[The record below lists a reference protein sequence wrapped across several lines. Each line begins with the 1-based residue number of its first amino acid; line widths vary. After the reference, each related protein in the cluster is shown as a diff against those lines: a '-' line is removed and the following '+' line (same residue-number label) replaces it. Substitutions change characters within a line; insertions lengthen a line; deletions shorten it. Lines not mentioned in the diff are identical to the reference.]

1 LQPGGFLQRDR
12 LLDGPVFGLGQ
23 GGCGKLPL
31 LESLA
36 GLLQLRRTKQAADM
50 VGAERRFQGF

>member
-12 LLDGPVFGLGQ
+12 VADGAVLGLGQ
-23 GGCGKLPL
+23 GCRGKLPR

-36 GLLQLRRTKQAADM
+36 GLLQRRRAQQAAD
-50 VGAERRFQGF
+50 VVSAERRFQAF

>member
-12 LLDGPVFGLGQ
+12 LADGAVFGLGQ
-23 GGCGKLPL
+23 GCRGKLPC

-36 GLLQLRRTKQAADM
+36 GLLQLRRAQQAADM
-50 VGAERRFQGF
+50 VGAERRFQAF

>member
-12 LLDGPVFGLGQ
+12 LADGAVFGLGQ
-23 GGCGKLPL
+23 GGCGKLPV

-36 GLLQLRRTKQAADM
+36 GLLQLRRAKQAANM
-50 VGAERRFQGF
+50 VGAERRFQAF